1 MKRILSHHRL
11 TKAVK
16 LPEDLFFGVG
26 VTTSIFVFEAGVP
39 QNGEE
44 FFACYMDTDGLM
56 TVKNKG
62 RHDVHGKWPAIE
74 ERWVKV
80 VKRQSGDDSCQW
92 VKPAEHLSYQTPPKP
107 FVIHEEDFAKTAL
120 DYLLWQKNVNV
131 SELREK
137 LMGRVM
143 YASELVD
150 ADAEQMTIKIE
161 KGVE

>member
-1 MKRILSHHRL
+1 
-11 TKAVK
+11 
-16 LPEDLFFGVG
+16 
-26 VTTSIFVFEAGVP
+26 
-39 QNGEE
+39 
-44 FFACYMDTDGLM
+44 MDTDGLM

-74 ERWVKV
+74 EHWVKV
-80 VKRQSGDDSCQW
+80 VKRMNGDASCQW
-92 VKPAEHLSYQTPPKP
+92 VDPAEHLSYQTPPKP

-143 YASELVD
+143 YGSELVD
-150 ADAEQMTIKIE
+150 ADAKSMTIKIE
-161 KGVE
+161 KGAE